1 MFKQRGWIIY
11 LSDHLNGSW
20 WKHFLLVFFIMRYEV
35 ILIIFVEDW
44 VHVDCEWMKVE
55 CDVPGVS
62 YWAAHVLS
70 LYETWFLAAEVKVI
84 WKHFHVALQ
93 FVIILVF
100 GFYFQWW
107 ATSINFP
114 YITVFANAII
124 YRFRKRQ
131 NYNLKKR

>member
-1 MFKQRGWIIY
+1 
-11 LSDHLNGSW
+11 
-20 WKHFLLVFFIMRYEV
+20 MRYEV